1 MIGILFSSHK
11 KEKHL
16 KVPRSPLKV
25 KLLYFHGGFKTRM
38 KYNAGIIIS
47 GPVQNHCSRRP

>member
-25 KLLYFHGGFKTRM
+25 KLLYFHGALNDLKHG
-38 KYNAGIIIS
+38 
-47 GPVQNHCSRRP
+47 